1 MDAELLFKVAKCQ
14 YELGDA
20 SAAIQD
26 LSSIPSTFLDVSML
40 TTLAHWHKGV
50 NRITE
55 AIQLYKQAYQLAP
68 YALELL
74 EIIFSLKADDVEIQ
88 KMLKTYHTAPHSDS
102 VSSSE
107 VTSESESTA
116 TSTQGELKSP
126 VPKLNVN
133 PPDWMQNLI
142 TGIHRHYK
150 YESEKALE
158 NFQRLNPI
166 FPKNVYLMRLTAQ
179 AWVHHEVEEQA
190 ISLYR
195 QIQRCDAHY
204 IQDMDR
210 FSVLLYKKSVKQTT
224 DNDDETLQLLSN
236 NLMDSSQASAPE
248 ALTSVAYYC
257 LLKSE
262 FETALTFADRAI
274 AASKGQHAE
283 AWRCRGAIRSKSDS
297 YDLSAVL
304 TDYIRANAL
313 EKDIASFV
321 GLIETNIEMKKYR
334 DAAIAGK
341 EMVLLYPKSAR
352 ALFTLGTIM
361 SKSPQGERET
371 IKAYCKALRLNP
383 CLLDATLALCARYLA
398 LGNNEDAENCAK
410 QALKHETHPSVL
422 ILLSKALSNQSRYSE
437 ALDHLRL
444 SCSIL
449 STQPMIDAS
458 KIQEE
463 ATQEIERIEGILR
476 EENGMQMRQEQMAE
490 DDGDSEQEID
500 EEGVED
506 YAYMQEGDDY
516 VEDDD
521 A

>member
-1 MDAELLFKVAKCQ
+1 MAFVMSSNQVNVSQLYSEAKKLFRANLFRSVESLCLLCISHLSKSDTRSVSNSVSVPQSELYELLADAIFEQKQVRRALSYYRLAMQCKSPFGVKVTSRLPANWVHSSMDAELLFKVAKCQ

-40 TTLAHWHKGV
+40 TTLAHWYKGV

-107 VTSESESTA
+107 VTSGSESTA

-224 DNDDETLQLLSN
+224 DNDDEALQLLSN

-398 LGNNEDAENCAK
+398 LGNNEDAENW
-410 QALKHETHPSVL
+410 
-422 ILLSKALSNQSRYSE
+422 
-437 ALDHLRL
+437 
-444 SCSIL
+444 
-449 STQPMIDAS
+449 
-458 KIQEE
+458 
-463 ATQEIERIEGILR
+463 
-476 EENGMQMRQEQMAE
+476 
-490 DDGDSEQEID
+490 
-500 EEGVED
+500 
-506 YAYMQEGDDY
+506 
-516 VEDDD
+516 
-521 A
+521 